1 MGGISVDAET
11 AESRVPG
18 LFACGECSGGMHGA
32 NRLGGNSLSDLLV
45 FGRRAGAGAV
55 GHAAGASAPRIDD
68 DEVAAAARESLA
80 FFEQD
85 PSAED
90 PYALHADLQD
100 LMQARVGIF
109 RVRDDLEAALEGLE
123 ELKHRAANV
132 RVPAGGRAF
141 NPSFDLCHEVQ
152 HLLVCAEAVTR
163 AALRREESRG
173 AHSRID
179 FPDYDPYWG
188 EHNLVV
194 SLGPDGMVVEPRP
207 VVKSE
212 AVAALVEERKERERR

>member
-1 MGGISVDAET
+1 
-11 AESRVPG
+11 
-18 LFACGECSGGMHGA
+18 MHGA

-45 FGRRAGAGAV
+45 FGRRAGAGAAA
-55 GHAAGASAPRIDD
+55 HAVAAAAPRID
-68 DEVAAAARESLA
+68 EAQVAAAARESLA
-80 FFEQD
+80 FFEPD
-85 PSAED
+85 ESAED
-90 PYALHADLQD
+90 PYELHADLQD

-109 RVRDDLEAALEGLE
+109 RVRDDLEAALDGLD
-123 ELKHRAANV
+123 ELKRRAANV

-141 NPSFDLCHEVQ
+141 NPSFDLCHEIR
-152 HLLVCAEAVTR
+152 HLLVCTEAVTR

-179 FPDYDPYWG
+179 FPDHDPYWG

-194 SLGPDGMVVEPRP
+194 SLAPDGMAVEPRP

-212 AVAALVEERKERERR
+212 ALAALVEERKERERR